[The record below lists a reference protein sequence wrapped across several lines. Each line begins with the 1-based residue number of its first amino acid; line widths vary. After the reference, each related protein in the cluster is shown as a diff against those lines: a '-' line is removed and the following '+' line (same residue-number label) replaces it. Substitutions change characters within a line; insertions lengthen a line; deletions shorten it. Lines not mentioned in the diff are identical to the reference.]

1 MLDGDPSAART
12 SSRLAVPGSTD
23 AICFSLKLIPRLST
37 LAAQP
42 LATTTTEPMA
52 AKNANRRAVRCI
64 KDGDFA
70 IAFIEVHIWPRNGL
84 TSTVTIING
93 QIPMLKAMFNMLGL
107 FRPSDAAAAIYGA
120 SVAEARK
127 EEYYSKLGVP
137 DTVDGR
143 FDMITLI
150 VSLVLGRIGKI
161 AKTAKNAES
170 LGQEVFDIM
179 FADMEQNLRAIGVSD
194 EGMKY
199 RIREMAGGFMGRM
212 HTYGTLSENKDGI
225 ESKQLLEQWAQ
236 AVSRNVFRTDG
247 DIAPTATELSHRVF
261 AINLFLT
268 SLDDGDIANGKISF
282 PDF

>member
-1 MLDGDPSAART
+1 
-12 SSRLAVPGSTD
+12 
-23 AICFSLKLIPRLST
+23 
-37 LAAQP
+37 
-42 LATTTTEPMA
+42 
-52 AKNANRRAVRCI
+52 
-64 KDGDFA
+64 
-70 IAFIEVHIWPRNGL
+70 
-84 TSTVTIING
+84 
-93 QIPMLKAMFNMLGL
+93 MLKAMMNMLGL
-107 FRPSDAAAAIYGA
+107 FRPSDAAVAIYGA
-120 SVAEARK
+120 SVAEARRG
-127 EEYYSKLGVP
+127 EYYGRMGVP

-143 FDMITLI
+143 FDMITLV

-161 AKTAKNAES
+161 AKTTKKAKS

-179 FADMEQNLRAIGVSD
+179 FTDMEQNLRVMGVSD

-236 AVSRNVFRTDG
+236 AVSRNIFRTDG